1 MENYCGP
8 HSATC
13 LEEIELHTSD
23 CRVSCTGLYS
33 DVNFY
38 NDANKENYQ
47 LKFSN
52 MTVNYQ
58 RYLNNYAENL
68 IYNSSSRNLS
78 KTSNTSWSKLY
89 LPFSASPKGF
99 PPLHMV
105 QIYFD
110 TATYDEVERDTKVT
124 LEAQLGLIG
133 GTMGL
138 LTGFSLLSGVEIL
151 YFVAKFFMSLRI
163 FRALIVFS
171 KNGNSEL
178 RP

>member
-1 MENYCGP
+1 M
-8 HSATC
+8 
-13 LEEIELHTSD
+13 HTSD

-33 DVNFY
+33 VVNFFK
-38 NDANKENYQ
+38 DANYG

-52 MTVNYQ
+52 MTENYQ

-78 KTSNTSWSKLY
+78 KTSNKSWSKLY

-99 PPLHMV
+99 QPLHMV

-124 LEAQLGLIG
+124 LEAQLGLNG

-138 LTGFSLLSGVEIL
+138 LTGFSLLSGLEIL

-163 FRALIVFS
+163 FRSLIVFS
-171 KNGNSEL
+171 KNCETKL